1 MAKKIDS
8 LDKAPVDVIEALKR
22 AFVRRGFIPRKY
34 SRNSPVGEKPKTRM
48 PPQPYGR
55 ITDNAAEPEARSQE
69 VSQNPDEPEPGEVHE
84 KLADITEKAHDV
96 LFKADTVFPFTP
108 FPSTVTLDREKLTV
122 ANRNFFRSA
131 NIVAVPVG
139 AILSVEANVGPFF
152 GSIHMTSKYF
162 TQNVHAVN
170 FLWHHDAI
178 ELQRLLQGFIVA
190 HEKKIDVSEIE
201 TEDLCVL
208 LKDLGQGV
216 GD

>member
-1 MAKKIDS
+1 MAKKINS
-8 LDKAPVDVIEALKR
+8 LDKVPVDVIEAIKR
-22 AFVRRGFIPRKY
+22 AFVRRGLIPRKY
-34 SRNSPVGEKPKTRM
+34 SSNSQV
-48 PPQPYGR
+48 
-55 ITDNAAEPEARSQE
+55 TDDAAEPKTDAQE
-69 VSQNPDEPEPGEVHE
+69 VSQSPGEAEPGEVHE
-84 KLADITEKAHDV
+84 KLVDITEKAHDV

-108 FPSTVTLDREKLTV
+108 FPSTITLDREKLTV

-152 GSIHMTSKYF
+152 GSINMTSRYF
-162 TQNVHAVN
+162 TQNVHAVQ

-201 TEDLCVL
+201 TEDLCAL